1 MSRNELMEHFR
12 SIQKDHK
19 PVEGEEAT
27 FRISREEV
35 MNRLNQAAGL
45 PPAGFGVDDESTK
58 GISRNDLE
66 FLRDRSGQ
74 HPSVPKSP
82 FPTKP
87 MMAVSPSSKAIDE
100 RVFAEIEDLEDTGVL
115 LEEIEESKLELLLEQ
130 LGIADQVEIV
140 ASDEPA
146 TQRLSAIGGGPAIP
160 GPAGRGSLPAPL
172 PQNPAVGRGDLPAMP
187 GFGGMPQGAQ
197 VGVRPAIEAKAAPVT
212 ESAEYAMPASR
223 AMRTTPMPTIDNQQG
238 DRDPSYEAP
247 NTDMNWLGNMANQ
260 HQTGPRVLQGETV
273 AVMPATPV
281 GVPVPLLTSF
291 VLAIATG
298 AASMLLPGA
307 MLLGA
312 LALAG
317 VFGLAMSFLRGR
329 REALMFAM
337 GQVAICALV
346 SAALFAMGSL
356 AAAAASSLCAAV
368 TLVAFLLSRTTS
380 TNGQ

>member
-19 PVEGEEAT
+19 PVQGEEAT

-35 MNRLNQAAGL
+35 MNRLNQAAGV

-58 GISRNDLE
+58 GISRQDLE

-74 HPSVPKSP
+74 HPAAPKAKSP
-82 FPTKP
+82 VPSKPTL
-87 MMAVSPSSKAIDE
+87 AATQRLDDSVY
-100 RVFAEIEDLEDTGVL
+100 AEIEDLDDTGVL
-115 LEEIEESKLELLLEQ
+115 LEDLEESKLELLLEQ

-140 ASDEPA
+140 SGDDAAVAAAKTDVTPA
-146 TQRLSAIGGGPAIP
+146 VKG
-160 GPAGRGSLPAPL
+160 PAPL
-172 PQNPAVGRGDLPAMP
+172 PSTPSQSRGDLPAMP
-187 GFGGMPQGAQ
+187 GFSGLAAAPQVA
-197 VGVRPAIEAKAAPVT
+197 VRPAAEASV
-212 ESAEYAMPASR
+212 AEVPASR
-223 AMRTTPMPTIDNQQG
+223 AMRTTPVPAVAGLKG

-247 NTDMNWLGNMANQ
+247 NTDMNWMGNVSSQ
-260 HQTGPRVLQGETV
+260 HQTGPRALQGETI

-298 AASMLLPGA
+298 GAALLLPGA

-346 SAALFAMGSL
+346 SAALFAMGSI
-356 AAAAASSLCAAV
+356 AAAAAASLCAAV
-368 TLVAFLLSRTTS
+368 TLVAFILSRTTS